1 MTNVTFSVD
10 EKLYSQMKKH
20 PEIKWSEIF
29 RNAIKDYLV
38 FLERPKII
46 SGKELFE
53 SVTISVQNYS
63 TEKELENSPKGRIL
77 IFCEQRVNKI
87 LELESQFSGE

>member
-1 MTNVTFSVD
+1 MTNVTFSVN
-10 EKLYSQMKKH
+10 EKLYSKMKKH

-29 RNAIKDYLV
+29 RSAIKDYLI

-46 SGKELFE
+46 SGQELFE
-53 SVTISVQNYS
+53 SITISVQNNS
-63 TEKELENSPKGRIL
+63 LEKELEIRKKQQEL
-77 IFCEQRVNKI
+77 EKQRVNKI

>member
-63 TEKELENSPKGRIL
+63 TEKELEIRKKQQEL
-77 IFCEQRVNKI
+77 EKQRVNKI